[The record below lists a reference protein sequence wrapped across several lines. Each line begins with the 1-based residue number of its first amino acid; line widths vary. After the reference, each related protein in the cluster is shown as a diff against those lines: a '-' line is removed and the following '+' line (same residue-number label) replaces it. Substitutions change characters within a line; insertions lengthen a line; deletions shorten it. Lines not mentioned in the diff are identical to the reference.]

1 MNTIPC
7 PQDFKSFYRSLSVE
21 QREAFALAANT
32 TTVYIETHLVYA
44 RKIPR
49 RASMDA
55 LWQAC
60 TEFGAVFSR
69 EDLLAFFFTS
79 HQEPKESPA
88 SPVPPP
94 PAKKSGKPKAAAHLD
109 HPEAAY

>member
-1 MNTIPC
+1 MNKTIC
-7 PQDFKSFYRSLSVE
+7 AQDFKSFYRSLSVE
-21 QREAFALAANT
+21 QREAFASAANT

-60 TEFGAVFSR
+60 VDFGATFTR
-69 EDLLAFFFTS
+69 EDLLAFFFAG
-79 HQEPKESPA
+79 QKNGLKPD
-88 SPVPPP
+88 
-94 PAKKSGKPKAAAHLD
+94 KPKAGTTAP
-109 HPEAAY
+109 HPEAA

>member
-1 MNTIPC
+1 MNSTPC
-7 PQDFKSFYRSLSVE
+7 AQDFKSFYRSLSIE
-21 QREAFALAANT
+21 RREAFALAANT

-60 TEFGAVFSR
+60 VEFGASFTR
-69 EDLLAFFFTS
+69 EELLAFFFAG
-79 HQEPKESPA
+79 QGADK
-88 SPVPPP
+88 
-94 PAKKSGKPKAAAHLD
+94 AKS
-109 HPEAAY
+109 

>member
-1 MNTIPC
+1 MDTTTC
-7 PQDFKSFYRSLSVE
+7 ARDFKSFYRSLSVE
-21 QREAFALAANT
+21 RRDAFASAANT

-60 TEFGAVFSR
+60 VDFGATFTR
-69 EDLLAFFFTS
+69 EDLLAFFFAR
-79 HQEPKESPA
+79 QNDGRNA
-88 SPVPPP
+88 D
-94 PAKKSGKPKAAAHLD
+94 KSRTALGAAG
-109 HPEAAY
+109 

>member
-1 MNTIPC
+1 MNSTPC
-7 PQDFKSFYRSLSVE
+7 AQDFKSFYRSLSVDR
-21 QREAFALAANT
+21 REAFAAAANT

-60 TEFGAVFSR
+60 ADFGAVFTR
-69 EDLLAFFFTS
+69 EDLLAFFFAGQQS
-79 HQEPKESPA
+79 D
-88 SPVPPP
+88 
-94 PAKKSGKPKAAAHLD
+94 KSKP
-109 HPEAAY
+109 PEATS